1 MLTSRVVL
9 LLALLLVAAVPA
21 QAESDGACE
30 ADCSADADCTADC
43 SAEKRCDDECRTERA
58 AEKERSQNETQ
69 EAETSGDDGFAS
81 SADSEICRLL
91 DPTDL
96 TNPGVDPDG
105 CIQRIIFSILRP

>member
-69 EAETSGDDGFAS
+69 EAETSQEEPFAS
-81 SADSEICRLL
+81 SMESDICRLVNL
-91 DPTDL
+91 TDPTD
-96 TNPGVDPDG
+96 PAVDPDG
-105 CIQRIIFSILRP
+105 CVWILLQRIINT